1 MIGNEFEKIAK
12 SKPVVIT
19 ILLLTA
25 VTAVL
30 SFWHIR
36 KSETASVDGV
46 TARLCSEYLIDPTEI
61 DEYYAELVAYRRS
74 RAGERSAAAR
84 EHREFIETKESIWTN
99 GLYDDDIKIITEIRS
114 HIQKQAGFPDEI
126 KGYIENTEKNRRTYL
141 ETGVSEDSF
150 EYRYQESAGR
160 LYEKVLEKVE
170 LSGEYAGGWDD
181 FLTFRIP
188 GLISLLGSLIIGA
201 VVFITERENGMLPV
215 IRSSRRG
222 RFDTAAAKVLSALFF
237 SVILTLAV
245 NLAALAVFA
254 SAGMLRGA
262 SEPLQTA
269 DTFRKSFLTI
279 SLGEYCVLFFAQRI
293 ISGAVCV
300 AVCMLTSVVF
310 YNWIISFAAS
320 AAFVGLNYYLFSA
333 GNSPLSAKRHIN
345 LFSLADGSLLY
356 SRYNAINLFGFPVLF
371 SDFCAILFPA
381 AAAVLAIVS
390 ALIFCRRAPSSRRT
404 APLSRIAGFL
414 RKVVRNRKPAA
425 SAGKRRHSL
434 SLVSGELTKAATFR
448 YAGVAAAALIV
459 IGLILFPSSSTFD
472 DNRNFSRKMYEE
484 IILPEYEGEWTE
496 EKHETILKR
505 LSDDE
510 LIVSQYTQKM
520 QDYEN
525 GLLKKDDYLSFMETY
540 KQAQLE
546 LSSIRILAAHSEY
559 LKSAFE
565 ENGVRG
571 EFFADTGWNA
581 FFRRGPDYY
590 LFAAIIILASGLYP
604 IEYGSRKISW
614 IVRATKKGR
623 AATFASKTAA
633 AAILASVLSL
643 VSETVML
650 ILASSRL
657 SLSHAAAPALSIER
671 LGGLESGISVA
682 GYLALYVLTRVAG
695 AALLSITV
703 AALSGITRNV
713 LAAAAAA
720 TAVALI
726 PSVSGSTA
734 EIVAK
739 IDFMRFF
746 EADRVMIFSVS
757 SETMPDF
764 LPLILIAL
772 AITAGAGL
780 LTSAAGARFTSRP

>member
-12 SKPVVIT
+12 SRPVVIT
-19 ILLLTA
+19 VLLLTA

-36 KSETASVDGV
+36 KSASASVDGV
-46 TARLCSEYLIDPTEI
+46 TARLCSEYLADPTAI
-61 DEYYAELVAYRRS
+61 DEYYTELVAYRRS

-84 EHREFIETKESIWTN
+84 EHREFIETRESIWTS
-99 GLYDDDIKIITEIRS
+99 GTYDEDIKIITEIRS
-114 HIQKQAGFPDEI
+114 HIQKQTGFTDEI
-126 KGYIENTEKNRRTYL
+126 KGYIENTEKNRLTYL
-141 ETGVSEDSF
+141 ETGVTEDSF

-160 LYEKVLEKVE
+160 LYENVLEKVT

-181 FLTFRIP
+181 FLTFRLP
-188 GLISLLGSLIIGA
+188 GLISLLGSLVIGA
-201 VVFITERENGMLPV
+201 VVFISERENGMLPV

-222 RFDTAAAKVLSALFF
+222 RFDTASAKALSALSF
-237 SVILTLAV
+237 SIILTLAV

-254 SAGMLRGA
+254 SSGMLRGA

-269 DTFRKSFLTI
+269 DSFRKSFLTV
-279 SLGEYCVLFFAQRI
+279 SLGEYCLLFFLQRI
-293 ISGAVCV
+293 IAGAVCV

-333 GNSPLSAKRHIN
+333 DNSPLSAKRHIN
-345 LFSLADGSLLY
+345 LFSLADGSLLC
-356 SRYNAINLFGFPVLF
+356 SRYNAVNLFGYPVLF
-371 SDFCAILFPA
+371 SDFCAVVFPV
-381 AAAVLAIVS
+381 AAVVLALVS

-404 APLSRIAGFL
+404 APLSGIAGII
-414 RKVVRNRKPAA
+414 RKVLPKKKAGA
-425 SAGKRRHSL
+425 SSGSRLHSL
-434 SLVSGELTKAATFR
+434 SLVSGELAKAFTFR
-448 YAGVAAAALIV
+448 YAGVAAAVVIV
-459 IGLILFPSSSTFD
+459 VGLILFPSSSTLN

-496 EKHETILKR
+496 EKHEAIMKR

-510 LIVSQYTQKM
+510 LIVSQYRQKM

-525 GLLKKDDYLSFMETY
+525 GLLKKDEYLSFMETY
-540 KQAQLE
+540 KEAQLE

-565 ENGVRG
+565 EKGVRG

-581 FFRRGPDYY
+581 YFRRGSDYF
-590 LFAAIIILASGLYP
+590 LFTAIIILASGIYP
-604 IEYGSRKISW
+604 IEYGARHISN
-614 IVRATKKGR
+614 IIRASKKGR

-633 AAILASVLSL
+633 AAIFAAALTLI
-643 VSETVML
+643 SETAML
-650 ILASSRL
+650 IIAAPKLAL
-657 SLSHAAAPALSIER
+657 THASAPALSIER
-671 LGGLESGISVA
+671 LSGLESGISVE
-682 GYLALYVLTRVAG
+682 GFLAIYVLTRVTG
-695 AALLSITV
+695 AVLLSLAV
-703 AALSGITRNV
+703 SALSGITRNV
-713 LAAAAAA
+713 LAAAAAS

-734 EIVAK
+734 ALAAK

-746 EADRVMIFSVS
+746 EADRVMIFSLS
-757 SETMPDF
+757 NENLPDF
-764 LPLILIAL
+764 LPLLLIAL
-772 AITAGAGL
+772 AI
-780 LTSAAGARFTSRP
+780 AAGAALLSAAAAARYVTRP